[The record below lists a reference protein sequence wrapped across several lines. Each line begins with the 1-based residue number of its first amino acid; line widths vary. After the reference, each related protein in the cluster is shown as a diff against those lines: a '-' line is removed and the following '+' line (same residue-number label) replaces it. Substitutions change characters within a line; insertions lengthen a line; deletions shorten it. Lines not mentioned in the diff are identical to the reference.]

1 MDCWIG
7 VVDQGG
13 RRVVRL
19 AGRLTA
25 MQGPELLE
33 ACAYAGQLE
42 LDLNDL
48 VSTDAAGVDVLQR
61 LRRRGATLVGTP
73 GYIQLKLDSDPLGV
87 HGSPRRTG

>member
-33 ACAYAGQLE
+33 ACAYAGPLE

-48 VSTDAAGVDVLQR
+48 VSTDVAGIDVLQR
-61 LRRRGATLVGTP
+61 LRRRGAALVGAP
-73 GYIQLKLDSDPLGV
+73 GYIQLKLDSDSQEAN
-87 HGSPRRTG
+87 GSPRRTG